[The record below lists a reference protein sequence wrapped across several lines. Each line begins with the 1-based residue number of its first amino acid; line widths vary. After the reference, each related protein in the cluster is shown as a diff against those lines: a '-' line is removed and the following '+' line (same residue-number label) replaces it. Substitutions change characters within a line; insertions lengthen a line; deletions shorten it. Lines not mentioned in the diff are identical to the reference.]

1 MGVRATQNSAP
12 ILSAAEAGELLERHW
27 GISGEL
33 TPVGSFEDLNYRVR
47 RGDHDALLKVCERSA
62 EEIAREHAVM
72 AHLAGRELEVG
83 VPAPLPTR
91 DLQYS
96 VPAGAARAHLLM
108 WVPGLPL
115 SEVPYLAS
123 STVTALGRLAGLT
136 TAALADLA
144 LEPDEESKWDPRL
157 AVTVVRELLDAT
169 DLAQGAM
176 AADLET
182 AIAPLD
188 ALPPQVAA
196 ALPSQMIHGDISDY
210 NALASPGARGELP
223 VTGLIDFGD
232 VTHTWRVCEL
242 ACACVA
248 TASRAPADPLG
259 AMRAVLAGFHGRN
272 PLGEAEIEALW
283 PLILGRAAACAALSA
298 HHLGRDETAPYMVGM
313 HQGDVE
319 ALRTLLALPGR
330 LPTAV
335 FRSLTGLHPAP
346 DTLGLPARLRAAAP
360 VALIAEPVS
369 ALDLGVASDD
379 LEDGGWLDPGAEAML
394 AAAAGP
400 VSATRWGEVTLTQ
413 AGHPGPHAAETLR
426 LGITVHAPR
435 GTPVRAPLSARVVQ
449 AAPGALRLRLP
460 EPGIELRLD
469 GVDPVLEAGAEVAA
483 GATLGA
489 TASAPLHVQLI
500 TDPTQPR
507 TGRVRDRTAW
517 QALCPDPSPLLG
529 AELAA
534 PVSVDADAG
543 RARRAA
549 AVASAQGLY
558 YDAPMAIVRGWR
570 QYLYDAAGRPYLD
583 MINNVAVVGHS
594 HPRITEA
601 ARRQFRLLN
610 TNSRFLYDAMA
621 RYAQRLAD
629 LLPDGLDQVFLVN
642 SGSEACDLAL
652 QIIRVATGRQD
663 IVALQGAYHGWTSGV
678 FEACTSPADNPFW
691 AETKPDFVHLASQPD
706 PYRGLYGADAGGYID
721 SVGEACARAGSGGA
735 GPAGFISEAM
745 LGNQGALVPPAGF
758 LPGAYARVREAGGLC
773 IADEIQVGYGRTG
786 ETFWAFEHSGAQPDV
801 VCIAKAA
808 GNGHPIGAVV
818 CRPELAQALGR
829 RAAFFSSTG
838 GGPVSCE
845 IGLAVLDVIADEGLQ
860 ANALAV
866 GEHLRASLQAVMADH
881 RLVGAVHGR
890 GLYLG
895 VDLVRDP
902 VAKTPATQEAHAISE
917 RMRELGVIVQP
928 TGDHGNV
935 LKVKPPLCVTTD
947 DADHFAESLDRAL
960 GELEVHL
967 PHP

>member
-1 MGVRATQNSAP
+1 MGVRATRNTAP
-12 ILSAAEAGELLERHW
+12 TLSAAEAGKLLERHW

-33 TPVGSFEDLNYRVR
+33 APVGSFEDLNYRVR
-47 RGDHDALLKVCERSA
+47 RVDHDALLKVSEQSA
-62 EEIAREHAVM
+62 EQIGREHAVM
-72 AHLAGRELEVG
+72 AHLAGRELDVG
-83 VPAPLPTR
+83 VPAPLPTH
-91 DLQYS
+91 DLQHS
-96 VPAGAARAHLLM
+96 VTVGDARAHLLM
-108 WVPGLPL
+108 WVPGVPL
-115 SEVPYLAS
+115 SEVPYLGP
-123 STVTALGRLAGLT
+123 STLGALGRLAGLT
-136 TAALADLA
+136 AAALSDLE
-144 LEPDEESKWDPRL
+144 LGPGEDSKWDPRL
-157 AVTVVRELLDAT
+157 AVTVVRELLDET
-169 DLAQGAM
+169 ELAHGPM
-176 AADLET
+176 AADLE
-182 AIAPLD
+182 AAVAPLA
-188 ALPPQVAA
+188 ALPPEVAG
-196 ALPSQMIHGDISDY
+196 ALPAQMIHGDISDY
-210 NALASPGARGELP
+210 NALASPGTRGELP

-259 AMRAVLAGFHGRN
+259 TMLAVVGGFHGRIT
-272 PLGEAEIEALW
+272 LTEAEIEALW

-313 HQGDVE
+313 HQGDVG

-330 LPTAV
+330 LPTAA
-335 FRSLTGLHPAP
+335 FRALVERDPAP
-346 DTLGLPARLRAAAP
+346 DTTGFSARLRAAGPTALLAAP
-360 VALIAEPVS
+360 IA

-379 LEDGGWLDPGAEAML
+379 LEAGGWLEPGAEAAL
-394 AAAAGP
+394 AAASGP
-400 VSATRWGEVTLTQ
+400 VVASRWGEVALTN
-413 AGHPGPHAAETLR
+413 AGHPGPEVPETLR
-426 LGITVHAPR
+426 LGITVHAPP
-435 GTPVRAPLSARVVQ
+435 GTAIRAPLAARVLE
-449 AAPGALRLRLP
+449 ARPGSLRLRLR
-460 EPGIELRLD
+460 EPGGAIDLRLD
-469 GVDPVLEAGAEVAA
+469 GIDPAVTGASDVAA
-483 GATLGA
+483 GTMLGA
-489 TASAPLHVQLI
+489 AAAGPLHVQLI

-507 TGRVRDRTAW
+507 TGRARDRTAW

-534 PVSVDADAG
+534 PPPPDANAG

-549 AVASAQGLY
+549 AVAGAQGLY

-594 HPRITEA
+594 HPRIAEA

-621 RYAQRLAD
+621 QYAQRLSD
-629 LLPDGLDQVFLVN
+629 LLPDGLDHVFLVN

-691 AETKPDFVHLASQPD
+691 AETKPDWVHLASQPD
-706 PYRGLYGADAGGYID
+706 PYRGLYGADTSGYVD
-721 SVGEACARAGSGGA
+721 SVAEACARAAGA

-745 LGNQGALVPPAGF
+745 LGNQGALVPPPGF
-758 LPGAYARVREAGGLC
+758 LPGAYARVRAAGGLC

-786 ETFWAFEHSGAQPDV
+786 EHFWGFEHSGAQPDV

-818 CRPELAQALGR
+818 CRPDLARALGR

-838 GGPVSCE
+838 GGPVSCQ

-860 ANALAV
+860 ANALSV

-881 RLVGAVHGR
+881 RLIGAVHGR

-895 VDLVRDP
+895 VDLVRDS
-902 VAKTPATQEAHAISE
+902 VAKTPATREAHAISE

-947 DADHFAESLDRAL
+947 DADHFAEALDRAL
-960 GELEVHL
+960 TELETHL